1 LSSSLPH
8 FWGLPGL
15 GYYIKAMIDAV
26 IYLKNNLADNF
37 VVYFI
42 PLYVLGGRPVA
53 ILSAQFL
60 GRKILFLLPVVVMLD
75 TLQIPLFYHLYSTV
89 SKRLFIQK
97 FYQKSEKKEERLQQS
112 KLLRRL
118 QLLGTPGVLAITML
132 PLKGCGMWSG
142 VLLAK
147 LLKLPKQTSYPLM
160 IAGSLLGCILLLGLG
175 EAVLQL
181 VESLV

>member
-1 LSSSLPH
+1 MSSSLPR
-8 FWGLPGL
+8 FGGLPGL
-15 GYYIKAMIDAV
+15 GYYIKAMMDAV

-42 PLYVLGGRPVA
+42 PLYVLGGRPVV

-60 GRKILFLLPVVVMLD
+60 GRKILFLIPVVVMLD
-75 TLQIPLFYHLYSTV
+75 TLQIPIFYHLYGTA
-89 SKRLFIQK
+89 SKSLLAQK
-97 FYQKSEKKEERLQQS
+97 FYHKYKKKEGLMQQS
-112 KLLRRL
+112 KFFQRL
-118 QLLGTPGVLAITML
+118 QLLGIPGVLAITML
-132 PLKGCGMWSG
+132 PIKGCGMWSG

-160 IAGSLLGCILLLGLG
+160 IAGSLLGCILILGLG
-175 EAVLQL
+175 EAILQL

>member
-1 LSSSLPH
+1 ML
-8 FWGLPGL
+8 
-15 GYYIKAMIDAV
+15 DAI

-60 GRKILFLLPVVVMLD
+60 GRKIVLLLPVVVMLD

-97 FYQKSEKKEERLQQS
+97 FYQKSEEKEERLQKS
-112 KLLRRL
+112 KLFRRL
-118 QLLGTPGVLAITML
+118 QLLGPPGVLAITML

-147 LLKLPKQTSYPLM
+147 LLKLPKQTSYPIM
-160 IAGSLLGCILLLGLG
+160 IVGSLLGCILILGVG
-175 EAVLQL
+175 EAIIQL
-181 VESLV
+181 VKSLF